1 MRRRTMTRKS
11 SRTLAKRF
19 DDVYRAHQR
28 PVHAYFYGR
37 TGDAPLAEDLTQEVF
52 ARAWTQFN
60 DLALLDADAQR
71 NWLFAVAKNLFVSEL
86 RRKRV
91 RTRRT
96 FAAWLDLGVSESAA
110 ERWEASDLLAQL
122 DRLIGQLPQ
131 DQRTAL
137 VMQVVGGLTS
147 QQIGAVL
154 ERPAGTVRSLI
165 SNARRELARRLTED
179 EEDTHERR

>member
-1 MRRRTMTRKS
+1 MRRRTTTRRS
-11 SRTLAKRF
+11 LRTLAKRF
-19 DDVYRAHQR
+19 DDVYLAHQR

-52 ARAWTQFN
+52 ARAWMQFT
-60 DLALLDADAQR
+60 DLVLLDAEEQR
-71 NWLFAVAKNLFVSEL
+71 NWLFAVAKNLFASEL

-91 RTRRT
+91 RSRKV
-96 FAAWLDLGVSESAA
+96 FAGWLDLGVSESAA
-110 ERWEASDLLAQL
+110 ERWEVSDLLGRI

-154 ERPAGTVRSLI
+154 DRPAGTVRSLI
-165 SNARRELARRLTED
+165 SSARRQLARKLTQD
-179 EEDTHERR
+179 EEDMHERR

>member
-1 MRRRTMTRKS
+1 M
-11 SRTLAKRF
+11 
-19 DDVYRAHQR
+19 
-28 PVHAYFYGR
+28 
-37 TGDAPLAEDLTQEVF
+37 F
-52 ARAWTQFN
+52 ARAWTRFN

-147 QQIGAVL
+147 QQIGDVL

-165 SNARRELARRLTED
+165 SSARRELARRLSED
-179 EEDTHERR
+179 EEDTHERG

>member
-1 MRRRTMTRKS
+1 MTRRS
-11 SRTLAKRF
+11 SRALANRF
-19 DDVYRAHQR
+19 DDVYRTHQR
-28 PVHAYFYGR
+28 PIHAYFYGR
-37 TGDAPLAEDLTQEVF
+37 TGDALLAEDLTQEVF

-60 DLALLDADAQR
+60 DLALLDSDQQR

-91 RTRRT
+91 RTART

-110 ERWEASDLLAQL
+110 ERWEASDLLTRV

-147 QQIGAVL
+147 QQIGDVL

-165 SNARRELARRLTED
+165 SSARRELARGLSED
-179 EEDTHERR
+179 EEDMHERR

>member
-1 MRRRTMTRKS
+1 MCRRTMTRKG
-11 SRTLAKRF
+11 SRALAKRF
-19 DDVYRAHQR
+19 DDVYRFHQR
-28 PVHAYFYGR
+28 PIHAYFYGR

-60 DLALLDADAQR
+60 DLALLDSDQQR

-165 SNARRELARRLTED
+165 SSARRELARRLPQD
-179 EEDTHERR
+179 EEDMHERR

>member
-1 MRRRTMTRKS
+1 MRGRTTTRRS
-11 SRTLAKRF
+11 LRTLAKRF
-19 DDVYRAHQR
+19 DDVYLANQR
-28 PVHAYFYGR
+28 LVHAYFYGR

-60 DLALLDADAQR
+60 DLALLDSDEQR

-91 RTRRT
+91 RTRRM
-96 FAAWLDLGVSESAA
+96 FVAWLDLGVSESAA
-110 ERWEASDLLAQL
+110 ESWEVSDLLGRI

-147 QQIGAVL
+147 RQIGAVL

-165 SNARRELARRLTED
+165 SSARRELARQLTQDKED
-179 EEDTHERR
+179 MHERR